1 MKFKNIFA
9 SLCLLA
15 LSSTASA
22 GLITFDDIGN
32 QNQANFL
39 GQHAGY
45 NFSSPLAVIDL
56 VGTGSW
62 NMGTVSGDFG
72 VLSNGYCNFCSI
84 TAIDS
89 SDFYFG
95 GVWAKRWATATDS
108 GGNDSLFGS
117 MRGMNDGQVVWQVS
131 TGLNGSYKHFAAQN
145 IAIDSL
151 QLNFGHFFLIDDLT
165 LSSTSTDVPEPSSL
179 AILGLGLLGLV
190 RFRKKA

>member
-1 MKFKNIFA
+1 MKLKNILI

-22 GLITFDDIGN
+22 GLITFDDIAS
-32 QNQANFL
+32 QNSNRYVD
-39 GQHAGY
+39 QHAGY
-45 NFSSPLAVIDL
+45 NFSRPLLAIDL
-56 VGTGSW
+56 VGPIW
-62 NMGTVSGDFG
+62 NYGAVSGDFG
-72 VLSNGYCNFCSI
+72 VLGNGSCNFCSI

-95 GVWAKRWATATDS
+95 GLWAKKWGTAIDS
-108 GGNDSLFGS
+108 GGSDSLFGS

-131 TGLNGSYKHFAAQN
+131 TGLNGSYKHFSAQN

-151 QLNFGHFFLIDDLT
+151 QLNFGNYFIFDDLT
-165 LSSTSTDVPEPSSL
+165 LSSTPTDVPEPSSL